1 MKFDKNLNVLI
12 FPGGTEIGLEIYR
25 SLRFVK
31 NINVYSASN
40 NVKNHGPFTFKNH
53 RIIPNIDSKHCIL
66 SLNKII
72 DKDQINLIF
81 PANDLIIDFLNN
93 NREQL
98 KSDIVLMDQNIVKLT
113 RSKRDTYNYFKNILP
128 IPLIYETG
136 NVVKAFP
143 VFAKPNAG
151 YGSQGTKIINS
162 QSELSHYI
170 KCNQDS
176 IIQEYLPGDEY
187 TIDCFSSKK
196 DGLIFH
202 AGRKRNR
209 IRMGTSMNGTLVDEK
224 LNAIFENYA
233 KIINEIL
240 NMVGAWFFQ
249 MKKDASGNLKLLEIQ
264 TRIAGT
270 MAINRSRGVNFALLS
285 IYEKLGMK
293 YTINFNSYDVE
304 IDRSLKNKYIT
315 NIHYET
321 VYIDLD
327 DTIISNGRLNINIIQ
342 FLYQCINNKKKII
355 LLTKSLS
362 KNIEIELEKYKIKE
376 IFDKIIWIK
385 EFQKKEDFIDKSKK
399 PIFIDDSF
407 SQRQSVFSKLKIH
420 TFDPSFIE
428 VLIDNR
434 T

>member
-1 MKFDKNLNVLI
+1 MKFDKNFNVLI

-25 SLRFVK
+25 SLRYVK
-31 NINVYSASN
+31 NINIFSASS
-40 NVKNHGPFTFKNH
+40 NVKNHGPFTYNNH
-53 RIIPNIDSKHCIL
+53 RVIPDIDSEDCIKKLNEIL
-66 SLNKII
+66 SQ
-72 DKDQINLIF
+72 DQINLIF
-81 PANDLIIDFLNN
+81 PANDLIIDFLND
-93 NREQL
+93 NREKL
-98 KSDIVLMDQNIVKLT
+98 KSDIILMDQNIVSLT

-128 IPLIYETG
+128 IPLIYKTR
-136 NVVKAFP
+136 NAVKAFP
-143 VFAKPNAG
+143 VLAKPNAG

-162 QSELSHYI
+162 QSELTHYI
-170 KCNQDS
+170 EYNPDS
-176 IIQEYLPGDEY
+176 IIQEYLPGDEF
-187 TIDCFSSKK
+187 TVDCFSSKR

-209 IRMGTSMNGTLVDEK
+209 IRMGTSMNGTLVDKK

-233 KIINEIL
+233 KIINRIL
-240 NMVGAWFFQ
+240 NMAGAWFFQ
-249 MKKDASGNLKLLEIQ
+249 MKKDASGDLKLLEIQ

-285 IYEKLGMK
+285 IYEKLGME
-293 YTINFNSYDVE
+293 YTININSYDIE
-304 IDRSLKNKYIT
+304 IDRSLKNRYIT
-315 NIHYET
+315 NIHYNT

-327 DTIISNGRLNINIIQ
+327 DTIISNGRLNITMIQ

-362 KNIEIELEKYKIKE
+362 KDLVLTLEKYRIKE

-407 SQRQSVFSKLKIH
+407 SQRQSVFNKLKIH

-428 VLIDNR
+428 VLIDDR
-434 T
+434 I